1 MIATNIPKHLVVGA
15 RTGFLSALGDGV
27 NEDYKK
33 FTQEVPMK
41 SALQQLTDLG
51 AGSMPVEDTGQAAAK
66 DFVEKALELSVKD
79 WSVTRWVSQNAM
91 DDDQT
96 GKIKDKAKD
105 AAENFKV
112 HISNMAFDALDKGES
127 TATYGACY
135 DGLSFF
141 NDAHLTAGAKY
152 QTAQDNKKSLTL
164 SIDNFETVRVAGSAF
179 LNEVGEPFGYSHSLI
194 VVNPADERLAGQIAN
209 NPMIAGT
216 VNETNPYAGVVSF
229 VMSHKI
235 TSGDWKVLDIS
246 RTAKPLIL
254 AMRLSPKLQDA
265 WFDPNAPDG
274 GRYYF
279 KYRARY
285 NMFYGSPY
293 LAIQG
298 K

>member
-1 MIATNIPKHLVVGA
+1 MIATNIPKHLIVGA
-15 RTGFLSALGDGV
+15 RTGFLSAVGDS
-27 NEDYKK
+27 DAAAYKK
-33 FTQEVPMK
+33 FVQEIPMK
-41 SALQQLTDLG
+41 SALQVLTDLG
-51 AGSMPVEDTGQAAAK
+51 AGSMPVEDTGQPAAK
-66 DFVEKALELSVKD
+66 DFVEKSLDLSVKD
-79 WSVTRWVSQNAM
+79 WSATRWVSQNAI

-96 GKIKDKAKD
+96 GEIEAKAKD
-105 AAENFKV
+105 AAENFNL

-141 NDAHLTAGAKY
+141 NDAHVTAGAKY
-152 QTAQDNKKSLTL
+152 QTGQDNKFALALSL
-164 SIDNFETVRVAGSAF
+164 DNFETVRVAGASF

-194 VVNPADERLAGQIAN
+194 IGNPAQERTLAQIAN
-209 NPMIAGT
+209 NPMVAGT
-216 VNETNPYAGVVSF
+216 TDEVNPYAGIVSYLL
-229 VMSHKI
+229 SHKI
-235 TSGDWKVLDIS
+235 AAGDWKVLDVS

-254 AMRLSPKLQDA
+254 AMRQPPKLQDA
-265 WFDPNAPDG
+265 WFDPKAPDG

-285 NMFYGSPY
+285 NLFYGSPY